1 MSGAARRSAEKEAF
15 WRLVFEEH
23 RASGQ
28 SVRAFCQQESLSE
41 ASFYAWRKELER
53 RDHGIKQT
61 REQSCSDRD
70 FDDPQPAMIP
80 VNVVGDATSLSP
92 IVSASSTCSLEVL
105 TPSGFTLRFDHQID
119 PARLRVLLQTIAS
132 CGSGVASC

>member
-28 SVRAFCQQESLSE
+28 SVRAFCKQESISE

-61 REQSCSDRD
+61 REQSW
-70 FDDPQPAMIP
+70 
-80 VNVVGDATSLSP
+80 DATKRDRSNNELDLSRLSCLVPFILSP
-92 IVSASSTCSLEVL
+92 NT
-105 TPSGFTLRFDHQID
+105 
-119 PARLRVLLQTIAS
+119 
-132 CGSGVASC
+132 